1 MHKGKKNAAGQK
13 RAAAAH
19 QKPKAFQTR
28 SVDLGRCLSGHVDAV
43 AKVLI
48 RAEGEFFR

>member
-1 MHKGKKNAAGQK
+1 MHRGKKNAASQK
-13 RAAAAH
+13 RAAAH

-43 AKVLI
+43 AEVLM